1 MCSSDLGLYQAR
13 YGISVIRIR
22 ERLSAVTAAGEATRL
37 LGVRPGSPLL
47 EIRRVAFTYDDV
59 PVEWRVSLVDT
70 RRHDYLNDLQ

>member
-1 MCSSDLGLYQAR
+1 MLFRS
-13 YGISVIRIR
+13 
-22 ERLSAVTAAGEATRL
+22 TAAGEATRL